1 MKTSDCFSEIKTKA
15 NELVSFLEFL
25 IDLNLPWEE
34 HFGFEM
40 IPIENC
46 WIEKET
52 ALQEIDKINPIK
64 QLILLKIP
72 SKSFYNWHVDD
83 FRQSCINLLVS
94 KNHHSYSMFGE
105 HKNKYYYNDIIEL
118 KYKPL
123 TYYLFNNQ
131 ENHAVINLDDRDRY
145 LFSLCFKKEIP
156 YATLQEKLKN
166 NLIK

>member
-1 MKTSDCFSEIKTKA
+1 MKTSDCFSELKTKA

-105 HKNKYYYNDIIEL
+105 HKNKYYYTQQKLYYHHQSQPSSMVPLDC
-118 KYKPL
+118 L
-123 TYYLFNNQ
+123 TYLLLLYSK
-131 ENHAVINLDDRDRY
+131 IR
-145 LFSLCFKKEIP
+145 S
-156 YATLQEKLKN
+156 
-166 NLIK
+166 